1 MKNLL
6 LVLSM
11 LLGTSLSAIEEMW
24 TYSIPNQNP
33 NFPILE
39 IYHYYSGIDGSALVT
54 VGASANNLSEG
65 HWINSSGSLINI
77 ILDYRGNLNSGNF
90 RAIRVSNNELV
101 MQRGAILYKYSADN
115 AEYAEQITSPRS
127 DIQTKFVTSPN
138 YFISDDGYDD
148 AFTMY
153 RFANDSSSGLAG
165 PTGPAGP
172 AGPAGADGVDGADG
186 EQGPAG
192 PTGAQGP
199 AGADGADGV
208 DGADGEQ
215 GPAGPTG
222 AQGLAG
228 ADGEQGP
235 AGPQGI
241 QGEASSP
248 DTSVSTIPS
257 NAVVIPSDSSGPV
270 QIILES
276 SEDLVNWNSSN
287 PGTYGASTNERF
299 FRIRAVQN
307 TE

>member
-1 MKNLL
+1 MYYRLVVMKNLL

-24 TYSIPNQNP
+24 TYSIPNQDFASP
-33 NFPILE
+33 K
-39 IYHYYSGIDGSALVT
+39 IYHIYSGIDGSAFVT
-54 VGASANNLSEG
+54 VGNGENSLREG
-65 HWINSSGSLINI
+65 HWINSSGILINTI
-77 ILDYRGNLNSGNF
+77 TAFAWNLNSYNSVNF
-90 RAIRVSNNELV
+90 RAIRVSNDELI
-101 MQRGAILYKYSADN
+101 MLHGTQSERYNSDN
-115 AEYAEQITSPRS
+115 IPPVDYYGT
-127 DIQTKFVTSPN
+127 QTEINSKFVTSPN
-138 YFISDDGYDD
+138 YFITKEDNYSIR
-148 AFTMY
+148 MQ
-153 RFANDSSSGLAG
+153 RFANDSLSGLA
-165 PTGPAGP
+165 
-172 AGPAGADGVDGADG
+172 
-186 EQGPAG
+186 GPAG

-199 AGADGADGV
+199 AGADGADGPQGPAGPTGAQGPAGV

>member
-1 MKNLL
+1 
-6 LVLSM
+6 M
-11 LLGTSLSAIEEMW
+11 LLSTSLSAIEEMW
-24 TYSIPNQNP
+24 TYSIPNPNP
-33 NFPILE
+33 GPFGGYRIND
-39 IYHYYSGIDGSALVT
+39 IYGGVDGSAFVT
-54 VGASANNLSEG
+54 VGYSSDTEMDEG
-65 HWINSSGSLINI
+65 LWINSSGILINTI
-77 ILDYRGNLNSGNF
+77 TPYGAHLTTDNF
-90 RAIRVSNNELV
+90 RPIRVSNNELIMV
-101 MQRGAILYKYSADN
+101 NNTQLKKYNADN
-115 AEYAEQITSPRS
+115 TEDYYDPQSEINS
-127 DIQTKFVTSPN
+127 KFVTSPN
-138 YFISDDGYDD
+138 YFITKEGDLSIR
-148 AFTMY
+148 MQ

-165 PTGPAGP
+165 PAGPTGPVGPAGP
-172 AGPAGADGVDGADG
+172 QGPAGADGADG

-192 PTGAQGP
+192 A
-199 AGADGADGV
+199 
-208 DGADGEQ
+208 Q

-222 AQGLAG
+222 AQGLAGADGADG

>member
-6 LVLSM
+6 LALSM
-11 LLGTSLSAIEEMW
+11 LLNTSLSAIEEMW
-24 TYSIPNQNP
+24 TYSIPYQDFASP
-33 NFPILE
+33 KF
-39 IYHYYSGIDGSALVT
+39 YHLYSGIDGSAFVT
-54 VGASANNLSEG
+54 VGTGENSLREG
-65 HWINSSGSLINI
+65 LWINSSGILINTI
-77 ILDYRGNLNSGNF
+77 TASAWNLNTYNSVNF
-90 RAIRVSNNELV
+90 RAIRVSNDELIMLNGTNLV
-101 MQRGAILYKYSADN
+101 KYNADN
-115 AEYAEQITSPRS
+115 TEDFYPPQSEINS
-127 DIQTKFVTSPN
+127 KFVTSPN
-138 YFISDDGYDD
+138 YFITKEGDRSIR
-148 AFTMY
+148 MQ

-172 AGPAGADGVDGADG
+172 VGPVGPA
-186 EQGPAG
+186 
-192 PTGAQGP
+192 GAQGP
-199 AGADGADGV
+199 AGV

-241 QGEASSP
+241 QGETSSP

>member
-1 MKNLL
+1 MYYRLIIMKNLL
-6 LVLSM
+6 FALSM
-11 LLGTSLSAIEEMW
+11 LLSTSLSAIEEMW
-24 TYSIPNQNP
+24 TYSIPNTGLGTLRINH
-33 NFPILE
+33 
-39 IYHYYSGIDGSALVT
+39 IYGGVDGSAFVT
-54 VGASANNLSEG
+54 VGYSAGRIDEG
-65 HWINSSGSLINI
+65 LWINSSGILINTI
-77 ILDYRGNLNSGNF
+77 TPYGANLTTDNF
-90 RAIRVSNNELV
+90 RVIRISNNELIMV
-101 MQRGAILYKYSADN
+101 NDTALMKYNADN
-115 AEYAEQITSPRS
+115 TEDYYVP
-127 DIQTKFVTSPN
+127 QTEINSKFVTSPN
-138 YFISDDGYDD
+138 YFITKDSDHLIR
-148 AFTMY
+148 MQ

-165 PTGPAGP
+165 PAGPTGPV
-172 AGPAGADGVDGADG
+172 GPAGA
-186 EQGPAG
+186 QGPAG

-199 AGADGADGV
+199 AGADGADG
-208 DGADGEQ
+208 DL
-215 GPAGPTG
+215 GPAGPQGPTG
-222 AQGLAG
+222 AQGLAGADG

-241 QGEASSP
+241 QGETSSP

>member
-1 MKNLL
+1 
-6 LVLSM
+6 M
-11 LLGTSLSAIEEMW
+11 LLSTSLSAIEEMW
-24 TYSIPNQNP
+24 TYSIPNMGLGSLRINH
-33 NFPILE
+33 
-39 IYHYYSGIDGSALVT
+39 IYGGVDGSAFVT
-54 VGASANNLSEG
+54 VGYSAGRIDEG
-65 HWINSSGSLINI
+65 HWINSSGILINTI
-77 ILDYRGNLNSGNF
+77 TPNGANLTTDNF
-90 RAIRVSNNELV
+90 RAIRISNNELIMV
-101 MQRGAILYKYSADN
+101 NYTNLMKYNADN
-115 AEYAEQITSPRS
+115 TEDYYLLQSEINS
-127 DIQTKFVTSPN
+127 KFVTSPN
-138 YFISDDGYDD
+138 YFITKDSDHLIR
-148 AFTMY
+148 MR

-165 PTGPAGP
+165 P
-172 AGPAGADGVDGADG
+172 AGPAGA
-186 EQGPAG
+186 QGPAG

-199 AGADGADGV
+199 AGADGEQGPAGPA
-208 DGADGEQ
+208 GADGEQ
-215 GPAGPTG
+215 GPAGPAGPTG
-222 AQGLAG
+222 AQGLAGADG

-241 QGEASSP
+241 QGETSSP